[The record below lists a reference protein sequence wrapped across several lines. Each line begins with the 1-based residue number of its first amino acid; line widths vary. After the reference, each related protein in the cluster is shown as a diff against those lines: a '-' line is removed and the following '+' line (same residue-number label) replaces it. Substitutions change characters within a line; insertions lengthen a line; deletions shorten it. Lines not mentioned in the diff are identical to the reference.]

1 MNKRQIDLLESLIR
15 HEGWAV
21 YQTLLKEEFERI
33 YCKLRDSRR
42 SDISYGRI
50 CGRLDGIEYS
60 QEVIDNKINEGVDEP
75 QPE

>member
-15 HEGWAV
+15 HDGWTI
-21 YQTLLKEEFERI
+21 YQELLKEEFDRI
-33 YCKLRDSRR
+33 YSKLRDSRR